1 MSVNLG
7 EFEGKKVVGTTIAL
21 RRAGDG
27 LSKALGIE
35 PRILHQGDRIQVL
48 LDVVVGPVGFIP
60 VPDDPGAVTRKH
72 DLMTE
77 TSVIVDSD
85 EMRGLITDMA
95 EKIARDAER
104 RKGVQRLPTPDE
116 LEAGHSEGGHVGAP
130 VAGCPL
136 CDEAIA
142 GTDTLPPLGD
152 PPPPTDIKSARS
164 RPKRTRA
171 K

>member
-7 EFEGKKVVGTTIAL
+7 EFEGKPVVGTAVAI

-27 LSKALGIE
+27 LSKAMGID
-35 PRILHQGDRIQVL
+35 PQILHQGDRLQVL
-48 LDVVVGPVGFIP
+48 LDVVVGPVKF
-60 VPDDPGAVTRKH
+60 VPSKDGPMVIRSH
-72 DLMTE
+72 DLVAE
-77 TSVIVDSD
+77 TAVIVNDD
-85 EMRGLITDMA
+85 GMRALILEQQ
-95 EKIARDAER
+95 EKIARDVER
-104 RKGVQRLPTPDE
+104 KKGIQRLPTPDE

-142 GTDTLPPLGD
+142 GTDPLPPLD
-152 PPPPTDIKSARS
+152 DSPPPTDIKSARS